1 MFKAV
6 GHQKIHFGTKQTQ
19 AFHGHSASSRAIGI
33 VVGNDEQAFA
43 CVYRRCQLQ
52 CGGIDVFEVAKMQQ
66 VRQVMAG
73 FGNRFDVTRGIQLCQ
88 QWADACGL

>member
-19 AFHGHSASSRAIGI
+19 AFHGHGAGGRAVGI
-33 VVGNDEQAFA
+33 VVGDDEQAFA
-43 CVYRRCQLQ
+43 CIYRRGQLQ
-52 CGGIDVFEVAKMQQ
+52 RSSVYVFEVAKMQQ